1 VARLA
6 GLGPKPVPPHVF
18 ALDRRRVRY
27 AGFAAEREGLRL
39 ADYRERPLPPDTFV
53 AGLLGESVRD
63 GEGLA
68 RTIAELAG
76 DLGAPVRDAALVLPD
91 AWLRLAFA
99 EVGDLPRAPQAREEV
114 LRWKLRRLVPF
125 RVDELRVA
133 GSEVEPLASQAEPRR
148 LLLGFALEQLLA
160 QAEAAFGAAGVRLGL
175 VANTSLAL
183 LGALR
188 DRPADGL
195 DVVAQIDADGQ
206 SLLVARGDVPV
217 LHRFRP
223 AEDEPAGDGR
233 LVVRDLR
240 LTRSFLSENLPGA
253 ELRRVLLLAPPG
265 LVAPWL
271 EWLSAGLGRPAAPL
285 GLEHLRMAG
294 DPGPAWSEAAS
305 LLGAACVEI
314 Q

>member
-1 VARLA
+1 
-6 GLGPKPVPPHVF
+6 VPPHVF
-18 ALDRRRVRY
+18 ALDSRRVRY
-27 AGFAAEREGLRL
+27 AGFAAEKEDLRL
-39 ADYRERPLPPDTFV
+39 IDYRERELPADVFA
-53 AGLLGESVRD
+53 AGLLGGAVRD
-63 GEGLA
+63 AEGLA
-68 RTIAELAG
+68 RSVAELAA

-99 EVGDLPRAPQAREEV
+99 EAGDLPRAPQAREEV

-125 RVDELRVA
+125 RVEELRVA
-133 GSEVEPLASQAEPRR
+133 GSEVEPLASQDEPRR
-148 LLLGFALEQLLA
+148 LLLGFALEQLVA
-160 QAEAAFGAAGVRLGL
+160 PAEAAFAAAGVRLGL

-195 DVVAQIDADGQ
+195 DVVALVDAEGQ
-206 SLLVARGDVPV
+206 SLLFARGDVPV
-217 LHRFRP
+217 LHRYKP

-233 LVVRDLR
+233 LVIRDLR

-253 ELRRVLLLAPPG
+253 ELRRVLLLAPPA
-265 LVAPWL
+265 LAAAWL
-271 EWLSAGLGRPAAPL
+271 EWLSAGLGRPAVPL
-285 GLEHLRMAG
+285 ALEHLRLAG
-294 DPGPAWSEAAS
+294 DPGPAWSDAAS